1 MKYQGRDPFIEASLA
16 LFLFILA
23 LVVYTEVSPNVEDRM
38 LDVELEE
45 WEPPKTTTIYD
56 ERIVTPPDNILGV
69 F

>member
-23 LVVYTEVSPNVEDRM
+23 LVVYTEVNPNVEDRM

>member
-1 MKYQGRDPFIEASLA
+1 MKYQGRDPFIETSLA

-23 LVVYTEVSPNVEDRM
+23 LVVYTEVNPNVEDRM